1 MTADGFFLAALVSLT
16 VALLLLGTRRLHGHL
31 TDDPPGG
38 IQKLHRRPIPRIGGV
53 ALLAGLVAGAPLAGA
68 EAGGMAA
75 VLLLAALPAFAAGLA
90 EDLTKRL
97 PVALRLAAT
106 LAAGAL
112 FVALTDLPLSR
123 TGLPGID
130 LLLRLAPVSLML
142 TVVSVGGMANALNL
156 IDGVNGLALGVTLI
170 VLGAIAL
177 IAAQAGDRALAG
189 LCLVAAGAAAGV
201 FIVNFPAGRLFL
213 GDGGAYLAGVL
224 LAALVLLLAAR
235 NPAVSP
241 MTGLLLL
248 AYPTAE
254 TLSSIQRRA
263 ARGRGHPGRPDR
275 LHLHS
280 LTYRGPA
287 RRLARRLGRPGWANP
302 LAGAM
307 LWAFPL
313 ASASLAVGLAQ
324 ETAKITLGIVV
335 VTAAYGWLYRRLALL
350 DRAPRNTGRAG
361 RAPQSGKGAQS
372 GRSAPAAPGMAAAG
386 PLWPRAETSPLGAP
400 PGPAPRPPSAEWDR
414 RPAAY
419 GYRR

>member
-1 MTADGFFLAALVSLT
+1 MAADGFLLAALVSLT
-16 VALLLLGTRRLHGHL
+16 TALLLLGTRRFHGHL
-31 TDDPPGG
+31 TDDPPCG
-38 IQKLHRRPIPRIGGV
+38 IQKLHRRPVPRVGGV
-53 ALLAGLVAGAPLAGA
+53 ALLAGLAAGAPLAGP
-68 EAGGMAA
+68 EGVRLAA
-75 VLLLAALPAFAAGLA
+75 VLVLAALPAFAAGLA
-90 EDLTKRL
+90 EDLTKRV

-106 LAAGAL
+106 LGAGLL
-112 FVALTDLPLSR
+112 FVTLTGLPLTR

-130 LLLRLAPVSLML
+130 LLLQLAPVSLAL
-142 TVVSVGGMANALNL
+142 TVVAVGGMANAVNL

-170 VLGAIAL
+170 VLGAVAL

-189 LCLVAAGAAAGV
+189 LCLVTAGAAAGV

-235 NPAVSP
+235 NPGVSP

-248 AYPTAE
+248 AYPVAE

-263 ARGRGHPGRPDR
+263 ARGRSHPGRADR

-302 LAGAM
+302 LTGAL

-313 ASASLAVGLAQ
+313 ASSVLAVSLPGATGTLTLA
-324 ETAKITLGIVV
+324 
-335 VTAAYGWLYRRLALL
+335 AALLALTYRWFYRRLALL
-350 DRAPRNTGRAG
+350 DRPPPRAARPAIRA
-361 RAPQSGKGAQS
+361 ATP
-372 GRSAPAAPGMAAAG
+372 RSAPAAAVRSIAAQHLPQPENPRAMAMAAAQH
-386 PLWPRAETSPLGAP
+386 
-400 PGPAPRPPSAEWDR
+400 
-414 RPAAY
+414 
-419 GYRR
+419 